1 MVKPPVC
8 LSYCKMSWQ
17 HLWTGPMSDSSL
29 CFPHSPEYGR
39 KSVNICW
46 VKEQIFGGKV
56 RGRSKLWRL
65 RTQHHGVTE
74 QQDRDGFVLGHTGEV
89 KNVLFQRS
97 TGAKLYKVKWSQP
110 PSVYYK
116 WSMPACL
123 SRAKSGRHFKQISHA
138 ASGCKQP
145 SKLQSWED
153 SYISCAWKIRSLIPR
168 GYSKLLTRP
177 VCLAVHSLKACV
189 GSKYSCILNHLHPTT
204 N

>member
-8 LSYCKMSWQ
+8 MSYCKMSWQ

-29 CFPHSPEYGR
+29 CFSHSPEYGR

-46 VKEQIFGGKV
+46 VKEQIFGRKV

-74 QQDRDGFVLGHTGEV
+74 QQDRDGFVLGQTGEV

-110 PSVYYK
+110 PSVYSK
-116 WSMPACL
+116 WSMPSSPEPRVAAILKSSRTYCCLPKSCKHFEGQCGSTFLSDPFL
-123 SRAKSGRHFKQISHA
+123 SRTHLGSHGRRPSLLPLGLSSDSLNLYFLIQFLKS
-138 ASGCKQP
+138 
-145 SKLQSWED
+145 W
-153 SYISCAWKIRSLIPR
+153 
-168 GYSKLLTRP
+168 
-177 VCLAVHSLKACV
+177 
-189 GSKYSCILNHLHPTT
+189 
-204 N
+204 